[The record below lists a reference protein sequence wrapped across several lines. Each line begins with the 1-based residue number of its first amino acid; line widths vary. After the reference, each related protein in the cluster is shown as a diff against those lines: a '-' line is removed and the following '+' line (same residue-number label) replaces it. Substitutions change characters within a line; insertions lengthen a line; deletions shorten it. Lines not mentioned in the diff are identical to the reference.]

1 MRARS
6 KTFLRNLDE
15 AVIEHRR
22 ITCPNVDCHDIIV
35 SKETVQSEK
44 HSILE
49 YQCVNP
55 KCSYHAKRKI
65 LLTHAEQPP
74 KIELANEVS
83 QRKSSWTAN
92 LLGLVTVNIGPIAA
106 TLKALFER

>member
-22 ITCPNVDCHDIIV
+22 ITCPSVDCRDIIV
-35 SKETVQSEK
+35 SKEIVQSDK

-55 KCSYHAKRKI
+55 DCSYHAKRKI
-65 LLTHAEQPP
+65 LLTHTPAPEAPIVNNTP
-74 KIELANEVS
+74 S
-83 QRKSSWTAN
+83 QKNSWTVS
-92 LLGLVTVNIGPIAA
+92 LFGFLTINIGLIAA
-106 TLKALFER
+106 TFKALFER